1 MHLVLAVRRLRRR
14 WLATAL
20 LGVAVSLAAGAV
32 GASVAFLDAL
42 AWRPL
47 AVANPEQLVTIAPK
61 RGEALLGIPEPTL
74 DALATSTPLVS
85 TLCGYSRGAAL
96 IAIGGRESRR
106 SLEALSARCASVLG
120 VRPAIG
126 RWLAPEDEP
135 PGGSAAPVVV
145 ISDAFWRATFGADPA
160 VVGRTLRVETHDLR
174 IIGVLP
180 PAFRGIHVDQGADVI
195 VPRGLLGPLLGLP
208 ASVPALYAIGRL
220 APNATLDAV
229 DAEVRA
235 RWPALW
241 ARTAPPAPPGAP
253 PAPAAQASALEIQSG
268 RQGLSDLRRQYG
280 QAAVVL
286 LGLSAV
292 LLALAAVSVAS
303 VFAATVAARHTEIA
317 VLASLGATPRQA
329 AGQVLAGA
337 ACLGVISGL
346 GACGVAVALARVV
359 AATIW
364 TATVPM
370 TLTVS
375 PSAVLLAGLLVATA
389 ALVLTL
395 AVPAARTAWGL
406 ASAGLTSSGWRVVGG
421 PPEQPFALGAQT
433 ACAVALVFAAMAFGH
448 NVQGLYQLNLGYAV
462 DGLRWSTLDRVPGA
476 PSGDDPVAYTR
487 ATLDRVRAVPGV
499 AGAAFSASFPLMQL
513 RTLSALTALSRPG
526 VSGETRVAHAR
537 VSSGFFDTLGIAFL
551 EGQAFRDEASGP
563 APAGAVLNQ
572 PAARR
577 LFGDA
582 SPLGQALHVAGHL
595 HEVVG
600 VVPAF
605 SPGDVRLDQVPAVF
619 TAVTREPALLR
630 TPILVVR
637 ATPGTP
643 PDPDAV
649 SRAVREGGRHVSA
662 PPRDVWGYLTGLLAR
677 ERMIF
682 GLAGLLGVTAVIVA
696 GAGLFSTLALVA
708 AHRRREMAVRL
719 ALGASPAHAARAV
732 FRRVTIGVVAGGLAG
747 LPLAWALARVGR
759 ALFYRTS
766 PYEPRVLAVSAAI
779 LAVVALGAALAP
791 CLSVWRMAPARHLNE
806 PG

>member
-1 MHLVLAVRRLRRR
+1 MHLVLAIRRLRRR
-14 WLATAL
+14 WLAAAL

-47 AVANPEQLVTIAPK
+47 AVAAPEQLVTIASK

-85 TLCGYSRGAAL
+85 SLCGFSRGAAVV
-96 IAIGGRESRR
+96 AVGGRESRR
-106 SLEALSARCASVLG
+106 SLEALSGRCASVLG

-135 PGGSAAPVVV
+135 RGGPAAPVVV
-145 ISDAFWRATFGADPA
+145 IGDTFWRTTFGADPA
-160 VVGRTLRVETHDLR
+160 VVGRTLRVEAHDLR
-174 IIGVLP
+174 IVGVLP
-180 PAFRGIHVDQGADVI
+180 PAFRGVHVDQGPDVI

-208 ASVPALYAIGRL
+208 ASLPALYAIGRL
-220 APNATLDAV
+220 APNATLAAV
-229 DAEVRA
+229 DADVRA

-241 ARTAPPAPPGAP
+241 ARTSPPAPPGAP
-253 PAPAAQASALEIQSG
+253 PSPAAQASALEIQSG
-268 RQGLSDLRRQYG
+268 RLGLSDLRRQYA
-280 QAAVVL
+280 QAARVL

-303 VFAATVAARHTEIA
+303 VFAAAATARSTEIA
-317 VLASLGATPRQA
+317 VLASLGATPRQV
-329 AGQVLAGA
+329 AGQVLADA
-337 ACLGVISGL
+337 ACLGVLGGL
-346 GACGVAVALARVV
+346 GACGVAIALARVV

-364 TATVPM
+364 TAAVPM
-370 TLTVS
+370 TLTVT
-375 PSAVLLAGLLVATA
+375 PSANVLTGLLAATA
-389 ALVLTL
+389 TLVTTL
-395 AVPAARTAWGL
+395 AVPAARTAWRH
-406 ASAGLTSSGWRVVGG
+406 ASAGLITSGSRVVGG
-421 PPEQPFALGAQT
+421 PPERPVALAAQT
-433 ACAVALVFAAMAFGH
+433 ACAVALVFAAMAFGR
-448 NVQGLYQLNLGYAV
+448 NVQNLYRIDLGYAV
-462 DGLRWSTLDRVPGA
+462 DGLQWSTLDRVPGA

-499 AGAAFSASFPLMQL
+499 AAAAFSASFPLMQL
-513 RTLSALTALSRPG
+513 RTLSALTTVTRPG
-526 VSGETRVAHAR
+526 VRGETRVAHAR
-537 VSSGFFDTLGIAFL
+537 VSSGFFDTLGIALL
-551 EGQAFRDEASGP
+551 EGQAFRDEAAGP
-563 APAGAVLNQ
+563 GPAGAVLNQ
-572 PAARR
+572 PAARS
-577 LFGDA
+577 LFGDD
-582 SPLGQALHVAGHL
+582 SPLGQTLDVGGRIHD
-595 HEVVG
+595 VVG

-637 ATPGTP
+637 AMPGTP

-682 GLAGLLGVTAVIVA
+682 GLAGLLGATAVIVA

-732 FRRVTIGVVAGGLAG
+732 FRRVAFGVVAGGLAG

-759 ALFYRTS
+759 VLLYRTS
-766 PYEPRVLAVSAAI
+766 PYEPGVLAVSAAI
-779 LAVVALGAALAP
+779 LALVAIGAALTP
-791 CLSVWRMAPARHLNE
+791 CLTVWRMAPARHLNE
-806 PG
+806 PS